1 MDDKNKKFNFKIKIS
16 IIIIITLSILC
27 ILYNMDHITNY
38 INSYINSNINQN
50 TNQLGG
56 GRGGAGSDYVPN
68 NYLIPGIKISHS
80 SVLCKPVN
88 MKIKK
93 NIFNEFI

>member
-16 IIIIITLSILC
+16 IIIIITLSILL
-27 ILYNMDHITNY
+27 ILYNIDHITNY
-38 INSYINSNINQN
+38 INSYINSSINQN

-56 GRGGAGSDYVPN
+56 GNSITN
-68 NYLIPGIKISHS
+68 NYLLPNITVSHS